1 MKSPSVVSCK
11 ILFCLSLSRIAKRV
25 VKLFELPPRE
35 ILSMLHHP
43 FSHDLHLSTR
53 VHTIH
58 SIQSRV
64 HTIHCTRMRAG
75 VELCHSPPRRFSQP
89 VVHNQESPLVSY
101 ASYVCVRVAGLYS
114 TRGILKLDSR
124 SQGKRRRTEEKAH
137 SHQNRVSY
145 SITRWVYIQSL
156 ADCHGWMWVFS
167 GSDFSRVSLKR
178 LLSVTLRCLRR

>member
-1 MKSPSVVSCK
+1 M
-11 ILFCLSLSRIAKRV
+11 
-25 VKLFELPPRE
+25 FELPPRE

-137 SHQNRVSY
+137 SLPPESHILLNYEMGIYTDSCRLPWMNVGLFQVQ
-145 SITRWVYIQSL
+145 IFL
-156 ADCHGWMWVFS
+156 A
-167 GSDFSRVSLKR
+167 
-178 LLSVTLRCLRR
+178 SV